1 MNLEFDNQLADFLYW
16 HAVSKMRTAAF
27 ADAEVLFRF
36 LYGVCPERTDAA
48 VGRSYCLARLGE
60 LEESKALVNMLRKQ
74 TLIPIEVALIG
85 RLHRRC
91 EFESTRVLRKGAAP
105 HQRSA
110 VTLNEVMP
118 VRMPHTLGDD
128 DMARLAAERL

>member
-1 MNLEFDNQLADFLYW
+1 MSVAFDNQLADFLYW

-36 LYGVCPERTDAA
+36 LHGVCPERTDAA
-48 VGRSYCLARLGE
+48 MGRLYCLARLGE

-74 TLIPIEVALIG
+74 TLIPIEVALVG

-91 EFESTRVLRKGAAP
+91 EFESARVLRERTANQ
-105 HQRSA
+105 QRPA
-110 VTLNEVMP
+110 VTSNEATP

-128 DMARLAAERL
+128 EMARLAAESL